1 MNTDPIADM
10 LTRIRNGIM
19 AEKKEVVVPLSKIK
33 VDITN
38 VLKRE
43 GYVTGYKVDKT
54 GFPKKLIITLKYK
67 GKKDNVIEGL
77 KRVSRPGR
85 RVYASVDGIP
95 KVLGGLGISVLSTS
109 RGIMTGKECQKNN
122 VGGEVLLHVW

>member
-10 LTRIRNGIM
+10 LTRIRNAIM
-19 AEKKEVVVPLSKIK
+19 VEKKDVVVPLSKIK

-43 GYVTGYKVDKT
+43 GYVNGYKVDKV
-54 GFPKKLIITLKYK
+54 GFPKKLVITLKYK

-85 RVYASVDGIP
+85 RMYASVDGIP

-122 VGGEVLLHVW
+122 VGGEVLLYVW